1 MDYLR
6 LVRSIIKK
14 YSSKPIFQ
22 YNPLNRNLTDLM
34 KLVENGQDLI
44 ARNAYLDINSTR
56 NRTLITESLMVCKEA
71 YLNLK
76 NRQHQQQSSFLIG
89 VFLMLAKDPL
99 NVMDDKLIEKIIKHD
114 IYQSVIGGGAQIII
128 IWSLFKRFE
137 VKRTYGIQY
146 KAYESIIKEI
156 NNLKIVYDYNKTI
169 DLSYVLLQ
177 SANKIIEY
185 TQDYLYTHAEYHISD
200 TSTLV
205 FDINSSNYPINDKK
219 NNISL
224 EPFQVK
230 FQVKFISK

>member
-1 MDYLR
+1 MLPDELRNWRKNEMDYLR

-14 YSSKPIFQ
+14 YSSKPILQ

-44 ARNAYLDINSTR
+44 ARNAYLEINSTK

-76 NRQHQQQSSFLIG
+76 NRQQQPSSFLIG

-99 NVMDDKLIEKIIKHD
+99 NVIDDKLIEKIIKHD

-128 IWSLFKRFE
+128 IWSLFKRYE
-137 VKRTYGIQY
+137 VKRTYEIQY

-156 NNLKIVYDYNKTI
+156 NNLKE
-169 DLSYVLLQ
+169 
-177 SANKIIEY
+177 AN
-185 TQDYLYTHAEYHISD
+185 
-200 TSTLV
+200 LV
-205 FDINSSNYPINDKK
+205 GIK
-219 NNISL
+219 
-224 EPFQVK
+224 
-230 FQVKFISK
+230 